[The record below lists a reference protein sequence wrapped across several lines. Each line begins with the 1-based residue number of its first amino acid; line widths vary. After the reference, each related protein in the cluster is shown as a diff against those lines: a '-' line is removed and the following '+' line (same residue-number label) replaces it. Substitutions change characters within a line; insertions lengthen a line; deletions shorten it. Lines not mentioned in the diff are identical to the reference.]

1 MKYNYLKKLAKKN
14 IKRHYFRNI
23 LVAFI
28 ATIILTGGYTYTT
41 NKVLDNENFRTVIN
55 DKKTKKTN
63 AEIIKEILVVTDKE
77 KNKAQEKLQKESSK
91 YTSGV
96 LAALINETTKSGSI
110 IFGVINA
117 INIYL
122 FNNKISTLILQGLY
136 LIILFLVF
144 VLVENVIVVGRNRYF
159 LEQRKYD
166 KTKIDKLLFPY
177 RIRKTRHVAYILFMK
192 YFYSF
197 LWNFTIKV

>member
-63 AEIIKEILVVTDKE
+63 AEVIKEILVVTDEE
-77 KNKAQEKLQKESSK
+77 KNKAQEKLQKKSSK

-96 LAALINETTKSGSI
+96 IAALINETTKSGSI
-110 IFGVINA
+110 SSSVINEITDEII
-117 INIYL
+117 INYTNGESNTSL
-122 FNNKISTLILQGLY
+122 NKCTD
-136 LIILFLVF
+136 FKDTP
-144 VLVENVIVVGRNRYF
+144 
-159 LEQRKYD
+159 LEV
-166 KTKIDKLLFPY
+166 P
-177 RIRKTRHVAYILFMK
+177 
-192 YFYSF
+192 
-197 LWNFTIKV
+197 NE